1 MKTKQFIGGIGLLIL
16 AGLIFLLMDTQ
27 ATIPVAITLT
37 VVGVVLV
44 AAGKKNAP
52 LDRTGDKPG

>member
-27 ATIPVAITLT
+27 ATIPVSITLT
-37 VVGVVLV
+37 IVGV
-44 AAGKKNAP
+44 AACSC
-52 LDRTGDKPG
+52 R